1 MRITVMRRVRSL
13 PVLACL
19 FALPVLCQDAKK
31 DDAKKDPDQIGS
43 RDVSKGINLY
53 SIPKEI
59 ALGKQLAAQVLQTNR
74 LVDDPVI
81 SEYVNRLCQN
91 LARNSDAKIPV
102 TSSVIQ
108 GESINALTLPGGYMF
123 VNTGLILAADTESEL
138 AGALAHEIGHV
149 AARHG
154 TRQASREQVAN
165 LATIPLI
172 FMGGGWG
179 AYGTRQAAGVLMP
192 AAFLSFSRE
201 FESEADLLG
210 LQYLYKAGYDPG
222 GFVDIFE
229 KIQSLNRSKPGLV
242 ARFFSDHPQTADRIS
257 TAQKNIQGLLR
268 EQPQYVVTTSEFDQ
282 VKARLLALENRR
294 KSEPED
300 QTRPRLRTPAS
311 PRLSKSLKSGN
322 PPCV

>member
-1 MRITVMRRVRSL
+1 MRYTRMRRARFL

-19 FALPVLCQDAKK
+19 FTLPLLLPAQDK
-31 DDAKKDPDQIGS
+31 KKDPDQIGN
-43 RDVSKGINLY
+43 RDVDKGINLY
-53 SIPKEI
+53 SIPKEM
-59 ALGKQLAAQVLQTNR
+59 ALGKALATEVIRNNR
-74 LVDDPVI
+74 VVDDPVI
-81 SEYVNRLCQN
+81 AEYVNRLGQN

-102 TSSVIQ
+102 TMNVIQ
-108 GESINALTLPGGYMF
+108 GETINAMTLPGGYIF

-192 AAFLSFSRE
+192 VAFLTFSRA

-210 LQYLYKAGYDPG
+210 LQYLYKAGYDPAG
-222 GFVDIFE
+222 VLDMFE
-229 KIQSLNRSKPGLV
+229 KIQALNRSKPGRV
-242 ARFFSDHPQTADRIS
+242 SRFFSDHPVTADRIS
-257 TAQKNIQGLLR
+257 AAQKNIQELLR
-268 EQPQYVVTTSEFDQ
+268 AQPQYVVNTSEFDQ
-282 VKARLLALENRR
+282 VKARLLELENQR
-294 KSEPED
+294 KTEPAD
-300 QTRPRLRTPAS
+300 PNRPRLLRPPAS
-311 PRLSKSLKSGN
+311 PKLSKSFN
-322 PPCV
+322 PGTRPCV